1 MSFSFGSSED
11 AIIAKATPGASPGG
25 GRDDGLDYRRKW
37 AGLSGQSER
46 PPGTLC
52 RKLNP
57 HCPWGR
63 RLLDLLPPCRRLLRS
78 PKLPALP
85 PPCSPSLPP
94 HGSGLGC
101 GKDPPPHP
109 ARPAGGHFP
118 SPGFSF
124 LVCREALGRPASH
137 LSPRLR
143 IAGPSPRPSPA
154 PRPGAPSAGSA
165 PPARSR
171 PGTILPLSAAPASR
185 VFSSLGLR
193 LFSRAA
199 PQPCSSSRLAARQP
213 RSLFPEPLPGV
224 GIRAHCPS
232 ALRAAVLSPP
242 APTPWP
248 PPARDSGSCRG
259 SCCCCCCRRLLQP
272 RPPTVR
278 GAATRSTQVRTPGA
292 PSRAGAGLACLPA
305 APGKGQGREG
315 VAGLSTPC
323 ALHRVNHAAP
333 RPLPTLG
340 WDFQPRL

>member
-11 AIIAKATPGASPGG
+11 AITAKATPGASPGG
-25 GRDDGLDYRRKW
+25 GRDDGLDYQRK

-52 RKLNP
+52 RKLHP

-63 RLLDLLPPCRRLLRS
+63 RLLGLLPPSRRLLRA
-78 PKLPALP
+78 PQ

-94 HGSGLGC
+94 RGSRQGC

-124 LVCREALGRPASH
+124 LVCREALGRPGSH
-137 LSPRLR
+137 RSHRLR
-143 IAGPSPRPSPA
+143 IAGASPRPSPA

-165 PPARSR
+165 LPARSR
-171 PGTILPLSAAPASR
+171 PDTILPLSAGPASR
-185 VFSSLGLR
+185 VFSSFGLR

-199 PQPCSSSRLAARQP
+199 PQPCSSSPRAARQP
-213 RSLFPEPLPGV
+213 RSLFSEPLPGA
-224 GIRAHCPS
+224 GIRTHSPS
-232 ALRAAVLSPP
+232 ALRACVRSPP
-242 APTPWP
+242 APSPWP

-259 SCCCCCCRRLLQP
+259 SCCCCCCLRLLQP

-278 GAATRSTQVRTPGA
+278 GAATRSTQVRTPERGA
-292 PSRAGAGLACLPA
+292 ERVPGLRACPRRRGR
-305 APGKGQGREG
+305 GQG
-315 VAGLSTPC
+315 LS
-323 ALHRVNHAAP
+323 HAARPPPGEP
-333 RPLPTLG
+333 RGPSPTAHPGLG
-340 WDFQPRL
+340 FPASHVN